1 MKGNVWMKT
10 RLKVNSKKRKWIRY
24 SLLSLGAVLIGLSI
38 YLYNVYSNVAN
49 AVDKMNKPIERKVS
63 SKRDDKIQFNRKD
76 PISILLVGVDERDGD
91 SGRTDSMLVMTLN
104 PKEKTSKLISIP
116 RDTRADLIDQ
126 DGNKYSYDKMNHA
139 YAFGGIEMTI
149 NSIENFLNIP
159 IDYYVEVNMEGFS
172 DIVDA
177 VGGIDV
183 TNQYEFEL
191 DGVHLT
197 EGDFHLN
204 GREALMYA
212 RMRKQDP
219 RGDFGRQE
227 RQREVISKV
236 VDKGTS
242 LKTLTKYTD
251 ILDALEK
258 NIKTNLTLDDMLGI
272 QKTYKPAAET
282 IEKIEIKGTGGLFPH
297 GKQNVYYY
305 IVDDETR
312 QELSDQLREHLGL
325 ASSKIKPTS
334 STYKLESTSN
344 TQSNTVENTKTSTT
358 TNTSQQKTQTTS
370 GSSSQS
376 GSSSSTQTGSGAKSP
391 AVETPSTQTGGTNT
405 QTGSGNSA
413 QTGSGTNTQ
422 TGNGSN
428 SQTDAGSNNQ
438 PSNGSG
444 TQTGGD
450 TTTPPSSGSTDQ
462 TSSGTSSPTN

>member
-1 MKGNVWMKT
+1 
-10 RLKVNSKKRKWIRY
+10 
-24 SLLSLGAVLIGLSI
+24 
-38 YLYNVYSNVAN
+38 
-49 AVDKMNKPIERKVS
+49 
-63 SKRDDKIQFNRKD
+63 
-76 PISILLVGVDERDGD
+76 
-91 SGRTDSMLVMTLN
+91 MTLN

-227 RQREVISKV
+227 QQREVISKV

-282 IEKIEIKGTGGLFPH
+282 IEKIEIKGTGGLFPN

-370 GSSSQS
+370 GSSS
-376 GSSSSTQTGSGAKSP
+376 SSSTQTGSGVKSP

-405 QTGSGNSA
+405 QTGSGNSTR
-413 QTGSGTNTQ
+413 TGSGTNTQ

-438 PSNGSG
+438 PSNGSS
-444 TQTGGD
+444 TQTGSD
-450 TTTPPSSGSTDQ
+450 TTNPPSSGSTDQ
-462 TSSGTSSPTN
+462 TSSGTSGSTN